1 MKSIFV
7 TKLDYMNILIT
18 GGAGYIGSHT
28 IIQLL
33 EQGYE
38 NLYSIDNYL
47 NSDESTYQKIEE
59 ITGKKVIFFD
69 IDLTDKASTKTFFEL
84 NQIAVVI
91 HFAALKSVPDS
102 VTSPLGYYNNN
113 INSLLNILSGAES
126 TGVKKIIFSSSCS
139 VYGNPEKLPVSEE
152 TPFGE
157 AESPYASTKQMG
169 ENILKD
175 FARTNTEIEV
185 ISLRYFNPVGAH
197 VSGIIGEPFTKRP
210 NNLVPIITQTAA
222 KLRAKIT
229 VFGNDYNTPDGS
241 CIRDYIHVDDI
252 ANAHIKAINF
262 KNKENLNYSVFNLG
276 TGKGTSVLEI
286 IKVFEKIN
294 NISLNFT
301 IGERRLGDVEA
312 IYAENTVARS
322 ALNWTPTRDLE
333 TMVKSAWRWQQ
344 NMEV

>member
-1 MKSIFV
+1 
-7 TKLDYMNILIT
+7 MNILIT

-47 NSDESTYQKIEE
+47 NSNESTYQKIEE
-59 ITGKKVIFFD
+59 ITGKKVTFFD
-69 IDLTDKASTKTFFEL
+69 IDLTDEVRTKTFFEL

-102 VTSPLGYYNNN
+102 VNMPLEYYNNN

-126 TGVKKIIFSSSCS
+126 NGVKKIIFSSSCS
-139 VYGNPEKLPVSEE
+139 VYGNPEKLPVNEE

-175 FARTNTEIEV
+175 FAKKNTEIEV

-197 VSGIIGEPFTKRP
+197 TSGIIGEPFTKRP
-210 NNLVPIITQTAA
+210 NNLVPIISQTAA
-222 KLRAKIT
+222 KLREKIT

-252 ANAHIKAINF
+252 ANAHLKAINF
-262 KNKENLNYSVFNLG
+262 NNKENLNYSVFNLG

-286 IKVFEKIN
+286 IRAFEKIN
-294 NISLNFT
+294 NLTLKYT

-312 IYAENTVARS
+312 IYAENTLATS

-344 NMEV
+344 NMKI